1 MAKKIMFTSTELTT
15 DGTITLELGGRTNN
29 DFTKMTLQV
38 VDGAVS
44 PTAGN
49 ITINAKVD
57 KENAAA
63 TFQLIGTFNL
73 ASKAPVVID
82 GAYEEL
88 EFIGDTMTATSS
100 AFIVVA
106 AS

>member
-49 ITINAKVD
+49 ITINAKGIIQI
-57 KENAAA
+57 KYQACSQKFAIKRYRINANKIL
-63 TFQLIGTFNL
+63 LISCFL
-73 ASKAPVVID
+73 
-82 GAYEEL
+82 
-88 EFIGDTMTATSS
+88 F
-100 AFIVVA
+100 
-106 AS
+106 